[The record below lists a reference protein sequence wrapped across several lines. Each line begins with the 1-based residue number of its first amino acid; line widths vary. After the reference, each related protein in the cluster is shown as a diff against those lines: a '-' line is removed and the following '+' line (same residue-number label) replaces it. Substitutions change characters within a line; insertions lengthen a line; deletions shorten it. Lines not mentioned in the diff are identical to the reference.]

1 MHVEN
6 SQLVLVVSN
15 LDRYAVGSKAVC
27 YSTCWT
33 RQTRAVGIKIDQV
46 LQDSVYVAPQRSALI
61 DLQTTTLML
70 VTVSLLVVRVAIE
83 Q

>member
-46 LQDSVYVAPQRSALI
+46 LQDSVYVANRPANHNTDVS
-61 DLQTTTLML
+61 DD
-70 VTVSLLVVRVAIE
+70 SLLVVHVAIE